1 MKYAVYG
8 FGFENDEIDIR
19 HLTVF
24 GKAYKRVKLCPIYRK
39 VCKMLRSDMLSE
51 LGHSDTNISI
61 NYNLSGCDYKD
72 TSFYWILR
80 ASLSSGR
87 SIRVVGESSR
97 FCALHETLPITGND
111 TAITRYRRYEEDE
124 TESESNE
131 DSQNDYC
138 FSFMP
143 YYEYDYELYDWTG
156 KRYSS
161 FCNHVLI

>member
-1 MKYAVYG
+1 MVKYAVYG

-19 HLTVF
+19 HLTLF
-24 GKAYKRVKLCPIYRK
+24 GRAYKRVKLCPIYRK

-87 SIRVVGESSR
+87 SIRVVGERSR
-97 FCALHETLPITGND
+97 FCALDKKLPIAGKD
-111 TAITRYRRYEEDE
+111 TAITRYRTYQQDE
-124 TESESNE
+124 TESEHDNTESESNE
-131 DSQNDYC
+131 DSQNGYC
-138 FSFMP
+138 FNFIP
-143 YYEYDYELYDWTG
+143 YYEVDYELYD
-156 KRYSS
+156 
-161 FCNHVLI
+161 

>member
-1 MKYAVYG
+1 MKYVVYG
-8 FGFENDEIDIR
+8 FGFENDEIDVR
-19 HLTVF
+19 HLTLF
-24 GKAYKRVKLCPIYRK
+24 GRAYKRVKLCPIYRK

-87 SIRVVGESSR
+87 SIRVVGESSQ
-97 FCALHETLPITGND
+97 FCALDETLPITGND
-111 TAITRYRRYEEDE
+111 AAITRYRRYEEDE

-143 YYEYDYELYDWTG
+143 YYEYDYELYDWAG

-161 FCNHVLI
+161 FCKHVLI

>member
-1 MKYAVYG
+1 MKYVVYG

-19 HLTVF
+19 HLTLF
-24 GKAYKRVKLCPIYRK
+24 GRAYKRVKLCPIYRK

-72 TSFYWILR
+72 TSFYHILW
-80 ASLSSGR
+80 ANLSCGR

-97 FCALHETLPITGND
+97 FCALDEMLPITGND

-143 YYEYDYELYDWTG
+143 YYEYDYELYD
-156 KRYSS
+156 
-161 FCNHVLI
+161 

>member
-1 MKYAVYG
+1 MVKYVVYG

-97 FCALHETLPITGND
+97 FCALDKKLPIAGKD
-111 TAITRYRRYEEDE
+111 TAITRYRTYQQDE
-124 TESESNE
+124 TESEHDNTESE
-131 DSQNDYC
+131 SDEESQNGYC
-138 FSFMP
+138 FNFVP
-143 YYEYDYELYDWTG
+143 YYEVDYELYD
-156 KRYSS
+156 
-161 FCNHVLI
+161 